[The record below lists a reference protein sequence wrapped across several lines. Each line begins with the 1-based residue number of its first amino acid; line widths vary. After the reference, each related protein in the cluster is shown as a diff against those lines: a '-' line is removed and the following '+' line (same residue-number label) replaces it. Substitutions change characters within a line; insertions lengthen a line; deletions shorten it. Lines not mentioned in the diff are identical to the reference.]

1 MYAIQLKLRMETED
15 LDIIQQKINNAKEES
30 DTVRVEE
37 LPKKQFAKLLKS
49 SKKETLV
56 ERFEGFFYK

>member
-1 MYAIQLKLRMETED
+1 METDD
-15 LDIIQQKINNAKEES
+15 LDIMQQKMNNAKEES
-30 DTVRVEE
+30 DTIKVEE
-37 LPKKQFAKLLKS
+37 LPKKQFAKPLKS

>member
-1 MYAIQLKLRMETED
+1 METED

-37 LPKKQFAKLLKS
+37 LPTKQFAKLLKS

>member
-1 MYAIQLKLRMETED
+1 METED

-49 SKKETLV
+49 SKKESLV

>member
-1 MYAIQLKLRMETED
+1 MFAIEQKLRMETED
-15 LDIIQQKINNAKEES
+15 LDIIQQKMNNAKEKS
-30 DTVRVEE
+30 DTIKVEE
-37 LPKKQFAKLLKS
+37 LPKKQYAKLIKS

>member
-1 MYAIQLKLRMETED
+1 METDD
-15 LDIIQQKINNAKEES
+15 LDIMQQKMNNAKEES
-30 DTVRVEE
+30 DTIKVEE